1 MSKRAQLFTMQVR
14 VYFQDTDAG
23 GVVYHANYAN
33 FLERARADWLRE
45 RPACTSAALMR
56 EFGVVFVVRS
66 LKLDYLKPAVLDDLL
81 SISVQIKELG
91 RSRVVLYQAVT
102 RGEET
107 LVEAE
112 VHLVC
117 VTAGIFRPVV
127 IPDVLRDQ
135 WTV

>member
-1 MSKRAQLFTMQVR
+1 MSKQAQPFTMPVR

-45 RPACTSAALMR
+45 RHGCTSAALMK
-56 EFGVVFVVRS
+56 ELGVVFVVRS

-81 SISVQIKELG
+81 SVSVQIRELG
-91 RSRVVLYQAVT
+91 RSRVVLHQAVT

-117 VTAGIFRPVV
+117 VTAGVFRPVV